1 MSTAT
6 HTAPPSRLK
15 EFVTNQQFILFL
27 VLLAMIAVFT
37 AFNRIFFSVGVAGN
51 ILADWGPLVLVAL
64 AETFVIVSG
73 GIDLSVGSVCTLSGV
88 VGAFAMRSLTEGGM
102 APYLTLVIGA
112 LVCIAV
118 GCVAGILNA
127 VMINYA
133 KLVPF
138 IATLVT
144 LGAAAGLALVFTG
157 GGPIA
162 GGPSEAIQLSVPWL
176 GPISTPIIIVFVIC
190 FICWA
195 FLHKSR
201 FGRYTFA
208 LGSNPFATRAAGIS
222 VYRQTAKIYILSGA
236 LAGAA
241 GMFYYL
247 RLGSGAPSSGLGLE
261 LYAIA
266 AVVIGGASL
275 SGGVGR
281 ISGTILGALIL
292 TTVTSG
298 LIIVGVDPNWKQV
311 VVAVLIAVAVTIQ
324 VFRKSEGKAS

>member
-1 MSTAT
+1 MSVAT
-6 HTAPPSRLK
+6 SAAPSKLK
-15 EFVTNQQFILFL
+15 SFVSNQQFILFL
-27 VLLAMIAVFT
+27 VLLGMIGIFT

-51 ILADWGPLVLVAL
+51 VLADWGPLVLVAL

-88 VGAFAMRSLTEGGM
+88 VGAFAIRALTEGGM
-102 APYLTLVIGA
+102 APYLSLFIGA
-112 LVCIAV
+112 LVCIGV
-118 GCVAGILNA
+118 GCIAGVINTLL
-127 VMINYA
+127 INYA

-176 GPISTPIIIVFVIC
+176 GPISTPIIIVIVIC

-201 FGRYTFA
+201 FGRHTYS

-222 VYRQTAKIYILSGA
+222 IAKQTAKIYILSGA

-241 GMFYYL
+241 GMFFYL

-275 SGGVGR
+275 SGGSGR
-281 ISGTILGALIL
+281 ITGTILGALIL

-311 VVAVLIAVAVTIQ
+311 VVAILIAAAVTIQ
-324 VFRKSEGKAS
+324 GLRRSEGKAS

>member
-1 MSTAT
+1 
-6 HTAPPSRLK
+6 
-15 EFVTNQQFILFL
+15 
-27 VLLAMIAVFT
+27 
-37 AFNRIFFSVGVAGN
+37 
-51 ILADWGPLVLVAL
+51 
-64 AETFVIVSG
+64 
-73 GIDLSVGSVCTLSGV
+73 
-88 VGAFAMRSLTEGGM
+88 M
-102 APYLTLVIGA
+102 APYLSLFIGA
-112 LVCIAV
+112 LVCIGV
-118 GCVAGILNA
+118 GCIAGVINTLL
-127 VMINYA
+127 INYA

-176 GPISTPIIIVFVIC
+176 GPISTPIIIVIVIC

-201 FGRYTFA
+201 FGRHTYS

-222 VYRQTAKIYILSGA
+222 IAKQTAKIYILSGA

-241 GMFYYL
+241 GMFFYL

-275 SGGVGR
+275 SGGSGR
-281 ISGTILGALIL
+281 ITGTVLGALIL

-311 VVAVLIAVAVTIQ
+311 VVAILIAAAVTIQ
-324 VFRKSEGKAS
+324 GLRRSEGKAS